1 MFTCLSKAG
10 DQEERERGTEAEA
23 EAPVTASSTS
33 SSGSR
38 SHSQSQSRSQDHDL
52 DLLIPHHINFQR
64 ATPVYNIKYLL
75 RLDMSHNGEAI
86 VL

>member
-38 SHSQSQSRSQDHDL
+38 SQDHDL

-64 ATPVYNIKYLL
+64 ATPVYNIKHLL